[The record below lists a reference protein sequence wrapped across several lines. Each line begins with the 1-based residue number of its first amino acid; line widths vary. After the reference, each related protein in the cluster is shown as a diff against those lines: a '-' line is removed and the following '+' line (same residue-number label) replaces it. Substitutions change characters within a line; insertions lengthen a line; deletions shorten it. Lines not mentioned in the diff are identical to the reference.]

1 MHRFLV
7 AFTHIDGVTWRV
19 IRISD
24 VDIGELRQPCS
35 QRSAFGHVVLAVCA
49 VALPG
54 GRGVVLVALRM
65 LPLAVCALAL
75 LGFLLVSRARFRPP
89 CGLYRCST
97 GGGFVVV
104 GR

>member
-1 MHRFLV
+1 MCCGVAGLPACCLGSVSAAVGLV
-7 AFTHIDGVTWRV
+7 R
-19 IRISD
+19 
-24 VDIGELRQPCS
+24 LRL
-35 QRSAFGHVVLAVCA
+35 AFGHVVPAVCV

-97 GGGFVVV
+97 GGWFVVV